1 MTQNENSDA
10 QGLGLLK
17 FDPIVL
23 VWDVAKQWLL
33 ILMVVLIVGMS
44 AYSYATVS
52 YQPQY
57 STAITYVTYTRSS
70 TATVYSN
77 LSSATAVASV
87 FEELL
92 NSSLLQ
98 GVVLRESGL
107 ERFDGNITAQVVPE
121 TNLLNVTVTGK
132 DPRSV
137 FLMAKAIVE
146 HHEDVTYQVVDN
158 VSLEVLKGA
167 EVAAAPMNRADA
179 MNAMKKMG
187 FLAGLAACALF
198 AALSFTRAMVRS
210 SRLKMTGLTG
220 LSGRLATN

>member
-107 ERFDGNITAQVVPE
+107 ERFDGNTEPHVHFICTRCDGVTDLPQLQVPQA
-121 TNLLNVTVTGK
+121 LC
-132 DPRSV
+132 S
-137 FLMAKAIVE
+137 
-146 HHEDVTYQVVDN
+146 Q
-158 VSLEVLKGA
+158 
-167 EVAAAPMNRADA
+167 AAAE
-179 MNAMKKMG
+179 
-187 FLAGLAACALF
+187 AGGRVNTCH
-198 AALSFTRAMVRS
+198 LSFTGVCRRCNS
-210 SRLKMTGLTG
+210 
-220 LSGRLATN
+220 N